1 MKYNT
6 PSMKSIFFIGLLSLG
21 MSCNT
26 AATEP
31 KSLTDLKIKKT
42 ALLDQLNE
50 ISNELKSV
58 ESAISTLD
66 TLKRLMTVTSFKAEE
81 KEFNHYIE
89 VQGVVKADK
98 TIGLRAEMGGTITAI
113 LIKQG
118 QRVSKGQI
126 LATLESSVID
136 NSVLQL
142 TTQLNLAT
150 TTYERQARLW
160 DQKIGSE
167 IQFLQSKAQKEGL
180 ENSLNSLKAQAHKM
194 KIIAPFS
201 GIIDQVFAKTGELI
215 SPQTPFLRLV
225 NLDNVYI
232 ESEIT
237 ETYLKAIT
245 KGTKALVHFS
255 SINTTIEASITQVG
269 NFINPNN
276 RSFKTRI
283 DIKNTNNDLKANLLA
298 NIKINDF
305 NASGIVIPS
314 KFIQQDRNGN
324 TFVYVLEAEENFLK
338 AVKTYV
344 KEANSYNNFSYIS
357 EGLDSKS
364 NLVGKG
370 ARLVENGEIVKLVD

>member
-58 ESAISTLD
+58 ESAISSLD

-136 NSVLQL
+136 SSVLQL

-245 KGTKALVHFS
+245 KGTKALVHFN

-324 TFVYVLEAEENFLK
+324 TFVYVLEAEENSLK
-338 AVKTYV
+338 VVKTYV